1 HRGTTS
7 NQQVV
12 SSLFVF
18 SQLQVEADSSPLW
31 LELAIHNAPHAFA
44 LRSGARQRVSSRF
57 RGPREERGPGVSRAV
72 VESYQSKLDK
82 TKTRLTPRE
91 RQVLQVIAEGKSMR
105 EIASLL
111 GISVKTADSTGR
123 G

>member
-1 HRGTTS
+1 
-7 NQQVV
+7 
-12 SSLFVF
+12 
-18 SQLQVEADSSPLW
+18 
-31 LELAIHNAPHAFA
+31 
-44 LRSGARQRVSSRF
+44 
-57 RGPREERGPGVSRAV
+57 V

-91 RQVLQVIAEGKSMR
+91 RQVLQLIAEGKSTR